1 MAYQQEEERA
11 RLGRRLSEE
20 AVALAIQGRWEEA
33 VAVNRS
39 IIERF
44 PSDVGAYNRLG
55 RALAELGE
63 FARAKEA
70 YSKALEL
77 APNNVIAVKNLARLA
92 SLPVA
97 KASLDRGHRRV
108 VPELFI
114 TEISKAGVVN
124 LCNLAPTEVLARMG
138 IGNQVCLR
146 VEGQSLVVE
155 NDQGEYLGEVE
166 PKHGLRLIKLIE
178 GGNRYAAAIHS
189 VGEDGV
195 RVIIREEYQHPSQEE
210 YPSFP
215 VKATERLRSY
225 AKEYLLRRDVSY
237 REGEEIKKVEGDE
250 GDEGDEGEAGD
261 SEKEGEEKGLSEGF
275 SILGE
280 ATES

>member
-1 MAYQQEEERA
+1 MAYQQEEEQA

-20 AVALAIQGRWEEA
+20 AIALAIQSRWEEA
-33 VAVNRS
+33 VVVNRS

-77 APNNVIAVKNLARLA
+77 APNNVIAVKNLARLEL
-92 SLPVA
+92 SSRLPTA
-97 KASLDRGHRRV
+97 KASLDSGHRRV
-108 VPELFI
+108 APELFI
-114 TEISKAGVVN
+114 TEMSKAGVVN
-124 LCNLAPTEVLARMG
+124 LCNLAPMEVSARMG

-195 RVIIREEYQHPSQEE
+195 RVVIREEYQHPSQVG

-215 VKATERLRSY
+215 VKATD
-225 AKEYLLRRDVSY
+225 AKEYLLGGDAVAE
-237 REGEEIKKVEGDE
+237 EGEEIKEVEGV
-250 GDEGDEGEAGD
+250 EGEAGD
-261 SEKEGEEKGLSEGF
+261 SEEEGEEKGLPEGF

-280 ATES
+280 ADER

>member
-1 MAYQQEEERA
+1 MSYQREEEQA

-20 AVALAIQGRWEEA
+20 AIALAIQGRWEEA
-33 VAVNRS
+33 VVVNRS

-92 SLPVA
+92 SLPTA
-97 KASLDRGHRRV
+97 KASLDSGHRRV
-108 VPELFI
+108 APELFI
-114 TEISKAGVVN
+114 TEMSKAGVVN
-124 LCNLAPTEVLARMG
+124 LCNLAPMEVLARMG

-195 RVIIREEYQHPSQEE
+195 RVVIREEYQHPSQVG

-215 VKATERLRSY
+215 VKATERLHSY

-237 REGEEIKKVEGDE
+237 GEGEEIKEVEGV
-250 GDEGDEGEAGD
+250 EGEAGD
-261 SEKEGEEKGLSEGF
+261 SEEEGEEKGLPEGF

-280 ATES
+280 ADER

>member
-1 MAYQQEEERA
+1 MSYQREEEQA

-20 AVALAIQGRWEEA
+20 ATALAIQGRWEEA
-33 VAVNRS
+33 VVVNRS
-39 IIERF
+39 IIEKF

-63 FARAKEA
+63 FGQAKEA

-92 SLPVA
+92 SLPAA
-97 KASLDRGHRRV
+97 KAPLDRGRRRV
-108 VPELFI
+108 APELFI

-189 VGEDGV
+189 IGEDGV
-195 RVIIREEYQHPSQEE
+195 RVVIKEEYQHPSQVG

-237 REGEEIKKVEGDE
+237 WEGEEIKEVEGVE
-250 GDEGDEGEAGD
+250 GVEGEAGD
-261 SEKEGEEKGLSEGF
+261 SEDEGEEKDLPEGF
-275 SILGE
+275 SIFGE
-280 ATES
+280 ADER

>member
-97 KASLDRGHRRV
+97 KAPLDRGHRRV
-108 VPELFI
+108 APELFI

-178 GGNRYAAAIHS
+178 GGNRYTAAIHS

>member
-1 MAYQQEEERA
+1 MMAYQREEEQA

-20 AVALAIQGRWEEA
+20 AIVLAIQGRWEEA

-44 PSDVGAYNRLG
+44 PGDVGAYNRLG

-63 FARAKEA
+63 FTQAKEA

-77 APNNVIAVKNLARLA
+77 APNNAIAAKNLARLA
-92 SLPVA
+92 GLPETKAPLDSGRHRVA
-97 KASLDRGHRRV
+97 
-108 VPELFI
+108 PELFI
-114 TEISKAGVVN
+114 TEISKSGVVN

-138 IGNQVCLR
+138 IGNQVHLR
-146 VEGQSLVVE
+146 VEGRSLVVE

-166 PKHGLRLIKLIE
+166 PRHGLRLIKLIE
-178 GGNRYAAAIHS
+178 GGNRYVAAIHS
-189 VGEDGV
+189 VGKDGV
-195 RVIIREEYQHPSQEE
+195 RVIIREEYQHPSQVG

-215 VKATERLRSY
+215 VKATERLRPY
-225 AKEYLLRRDVSY
+225 AKEYLLRQEVIAE
-237 REGEEIKKVEGDE
+237 EGEEAKGVESVE
-250 GDEGDEGEAGD
+250 EEAGF
-261 SEKEGEEKGLSEGF
+261 SGEESGEKGLPEGF

-280 ATES
+280 AAESR